1 MNGCVLFCCYEA
13 CDYFSGL
20 FLWVGM
26 FTGVWKYWQIR
37 KSPQTRAHYYV
48 DIAHRSSLLYAP
60 ASLILAVLAAFSVW
74 SALWNL
80 VFVLLNLFFFS
91 ASILSYVLHGF
102 FKDTNNQF
110 KEPHR
115 LGKRILPKT
124 VMTLSMFL
132 LVLSELFATGML
144 ILGTGLYLF

>member
-1 MNGCVLFCCYEA
+1 MVVYFSVAVKLA
-13 CDYFSGL
+13 IIFSGL

-37 KSPQTRAHYYV
+37 KSLQARAHYYV

-60 ASLILAVLAAFSVW
+60 ASLILAVMAAFSVW

-80 VFVLLNLFFFS
+80 VFVFLNLFFFS

-102 FKDTNNQF
+102 LQDTNNQF

-115 LGKRILPKT
+115 LGKRILPKS
-124 VMTLSMFL
+124 VMIFSMCL

>member
-1 MNGCVLFCCYEA
+1 MVVYFSVAVKLA
-13 CDYFSGL
+13 IIFSGL

-60 ASLILAVLAAFSVW
+60 ACLILAVLAAYSVW

-91 ASILSYVLHGF
+91 ASILCYVLHGYL
-102 FKDTNNQF
+102 KDTNNQF

-115 LGKRILPKT
+115 LGKRILPKS
-124 VMTLSMFL
+124 VMTFSMCL

-144 ILGTGLYLF
+144 ILGIGLYLF